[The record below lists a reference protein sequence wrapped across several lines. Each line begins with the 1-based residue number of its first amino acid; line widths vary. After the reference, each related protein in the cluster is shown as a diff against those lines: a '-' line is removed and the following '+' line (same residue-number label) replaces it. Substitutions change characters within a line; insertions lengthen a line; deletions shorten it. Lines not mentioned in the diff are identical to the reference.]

1 MAKNKKKR
9 KLTLILRNYFIT
21 GVVVLIPIG
30 FTLYL
35 TKFIISFSSK
45 IIPQNINPN
54 SYLPYAIPGIE
65 ILISVIFITI
75 VGGLSLSFLGK
86 RILKLIDDLF
96 KRIPFLRTI
105 YSAILQMTESF
116 SNKDND
122 KKSVV
127 LVEYPR
133 KGVWAVGF
141 ATKENKGEMSEKTN
155 KKLIN
160 VFVPT
165 TPNPTSG
172 FLLMF
177 PIDEVIYLNMTF
189 EEASRF
195 IVSAGTAANKN

>member
-1 MAKNKKKR
+1 MKNTKKR
-9 KLTLILRNYFIT
+9 KSLTLILRNYFIT

-35 TKFIISFSSK
+35 SKILIGLSSK
-45 IIPQNINPN
+45 ILPENINPN
-54 SYLPYAIPGIE
+54 NYLPYAIPGIE
-65 ILISVIFITI
+65 ILISLIFITV

-86 RILKLIDDLF
+86 KILKIIDDLF
-96 KRIPFLRTI
+96 KKIPFLRTI
-105 YSAILQMTESF
+105 YSAILQMTETF
-116 SNKDND
+116 SNKEND

-127 LVEYPR
+127 LIEYPR

-177 PIDEVIYLNMTF
+177 PVDEVIYLNMSF
-189 EEASRF
+189 EEASKF
-195 IVSAGTAANKN
+195 IVSAGTSTKKS